1 MVPSLLTRMR
11 PKIGDLSE
19 ALIGRFGDH
28 HAVLLRMHLDHVD
41 QLTALEARLDGES
54 TG

>member
-1 MVPSLLTRMR
+1 MR